1 VSIKG
6 FETNVSTLIELLT
19 TKSTAQI
26 TEVKN
31 AYAANYDRDLEK
43 DIKSETSGDL
53 KQILVS
59 LLTAVRPDGN
69 KVDMTQAKKDAQ
81 KLVDAG
87 VNKTGTDETKFITVL
102 CTRSYAQL
110 RQIFKDYQEISGH
123 SIEEG
128 CKKEM
133 SGDLLR
139 VFEAIIGC
147 VSDKQAYYASLVH
160 KALKGLGV
168 KDNMLIRTIVSRY
181 FI

>member
-1 VSIKG
+1 MSIKG
-6 FETNVSTLIELLT
+6 LGTDESTLIELLT
-19 TKSTAQI
+19 TRSTAQI
-26 TEVKN
+26 TEAKN
-31 AYAANYDRDLEK
+31 AYAAKYNRDLEK
-43 DIKSETSGDL
+43 DIKSDTSGDF

-59 LLTAVRPDGN
+59 LLTAMRPAGN

-110 RQIFKDYQEISGH
+110 RQIFKDYQEVSGH

-147 VSDKQAYYASLVH
+147 VRDKQAYYASLVH
-160 KALKGLGV
+160 KAIKGLGT
-168 KDNMLIRTIVSRY
+168 KENMLIRTIVSRY
-181 FI
+181 VI